1 MTVQLLFHM
10 KRNPMKKI
18 ASGILVML
26 GLGLPLAASAAIV
39 VPGAA
44 NPNLAGR
51 DASYTCCSGDTAASN
66 APVLVTGIPFVAGNR
81 LTFAVT
87 GTTSNSGGASTGQ
100 NPGAPDGNGLFS
112 MTNYGDGIS
121 APMSVRLNA
130 LMGVFLGA
138 ADPTGGTTPAQLDF
152 SPGLE
157 FASLN
162 PLLGQIFFIGDG
174 RTTLNQGPG
183 AGTAQE
189 FFVPVG
195 ATRLFL
201 GTSDGFGWF
210 NNSGD
215 FTVGATNLDAAQTV
229 IPLPAA
235 GWLLLGGAGLLGG
248 LARRRT
254 AG

>member
-1 MTVQLLFHM
+1 M

-18 ASGILVML
+18 TSGILVLL
-26 GLGLPLAASAAIV
+26 GLGIGLPLAASAAS
-39 VPGAA
+39 VPGTA

-51 DASYTCCSGDTAASN
+51 ATGYSCCSGDTVPGQ
-66 APVLVTGIPFVAGNR
+66 APVLVTGVSFGAGDR
-81 LTFAVT
+81 LTFSVT
-87 GTTSNSGGASTGQ
+87 GTTSNTGAASSGA
-100 NPGAPDGNGLFS
+100 NPGVPDGSGIFS

-121 APMSVRLNA
+121 APLNVPLNA

-138 ADPTGGTTPAQLDF
+138 ASPTGGTTPAQLDF
-152 SPGLE
+152 FPGLG

-162 PLLGQIFFIGDG
+162 PLIGQIFFIGDG
-174 RTTLNQGPG
+174 RTTLNEGPG
-183 AGTAQE
+183 AGIAQE
-189 FFVPVG
+189 FIVPVG
-195 ATRLFL
+195 AARLFL
-201 GTSDGFGWF
+201 GSSDGFGWF

-215 FTVGATNLDAAQTV
+215 FTVDATNLDGGLVA

-235 GWLLLGGAGLLGG
+235 SWLLLAGAGLFGG